1 MSAPIAPEQELTARG
16 RATRERILAAACAL
30 IAERGV
36 ARTSLDDVR
45 GASGTSKSQLYH
57 YFEDKSALV
66 RAVVQRQV
74 EVVLSP
80 GDDGLD
86 EVSTLADL
94 QHWRDRIVGANS
106 GSRCGD
112 GCPLGRLTHEL
123 SDSDDT
129 SRALLVD
136 GFAGWQ
142 QRLACA
148 LRRIRDHGELR
159 TDADPD
165 ALALG
170 LLGAVQGGLLL
181 TNATRS
187 PTALAGALDLAL
199 AGIRAQQHPAR
210 PLPDPPTSPTITSDT
225 PGASDVI
232 TGDGR
237 A

>member
-1 MSAPIAPEQELTARG
+1 MCPRTAPAPEAELTPRG
-16 RATRERILAAACAL
+16 RATRDRILTAAAEL
-30 IAERGV
+30 IHERGV
-36 ARTSLDDVR
+36 AGTSLDDVR
-45 GASGTSKSQLYH
+45 AATGTSKSQLYH

-80 GDDGLD
+80 DDDGLD
-86 EVSTLADL
+86 DVSTLAGL
-94 QHWRDRIVGANS
+94 QAWRDRIVGANS

-123 SDSDDT
+123 ADSDDT
-129 SRALLVD
+129 SRTLLVD

-142 QRLACA
+142 SRLACA
-148 LRRIRDHGELR
+148 LRRIRDGGELR
-159 TDADPD
+159 ADADPD

-187 PTALAGALDLAL
+187 ATALAGALDLAL
-199 AGIRAQQHPAR
+199 AGIRAQQP
-210 PLPDPPTSPTITSDT
+210 
-225 PGASDVI
+225 
-232 TGDGR
+232 
-237 A
+237 

>member
-1 MSAPIAPEQELTARG
+1 MSAPTAPAQELTARG
-16 RATRERILAAACAL
+16 RATRERILAAACSL

-45 GASGTSKSQLYH
+45 AASGTSKSQLYH

-74 EVVLSP
+74 EAVLNP

-86 EVSTLADL
+86 DVSTLAEL
-94 QHWRDRIVGANS
+94 QRWRDRIVAANS
-106 GSRCGD
+106 GERCGES
-112 GCPLGRLTHEL
+112 CPLGRLTHEL
-123 SDSDDT
+123 SDSDAA
-129 SRALLVD
+129 SRAVLVG

-142 QRLACA
+142 ERLACA
-148 LRRIRDHGELR
+148 LRRIRDNGELR
-159 TDADPD
+159 PDADPD

-187 PTALAGALDLAL
+187 TASLAGALDLAL
-199 AGIRAQQHPAR
+199 AGIAAH
-210 PLPDPPTSPTITSDT
+210 SP
-225 PGASDVI
+225 
-232 TGDGR
+232 R
-237 A
+237 

>member
-1 MSAPIAPEQELTARG
+1 MSAPTAAAQELTARG
-16 RATRERILAAACAL
+16 RATRERILTAACSL

-74 EVVLSP
+74 EAVLNP

-86 EVSTLADL
+86 DVSTLAEL
-94 QHWRDRIVGANS
+94 QRWRDRIVAANS
-106 GSRCGD
+106 GERCGE

-123 SDSDDT
+123 SDSDAA
-129 SRALLVD
+129 SRAVLVE

-142 QRLACA
+142 ERLACA
-148 LRRIRDHGELR
+148 LRRIRDNDELR
-159 TDADPD
+159 PDADPD

-187 PTALAGALDLAL
+187 AASLAGALDLAL
-199 AGIRAQQHPAR
+199 AGIGAHAAR
-210 PLPDPPTSPTITSDT
+210 
-225 PGASDVI
+225 
-232 TGDGR
+232 
-237 A
+237 